1 MYNPAAR
8 RRTAIAIST
17 QRSQMHTSQ
26 LVVIPGPD
34 SRKGRKGDLRSRE
47 GLPCLEIGLFRLG
60 DLQPSPGIGE
70 DWSRQ
75 LLNVFIPK
83 KARRQAPPGPHPH
96 PESAPF
102 RADRTTGGDG
112 WHNVVASRPVIGQR
126 LASADPHTTSAL
138 SGSGSSNWNRS
149 LFGQTTTA
157 GHSEYREC
165 RIPQDA
171 AETAIMGEL
180 TAHDESLGDIRRRWI
195 SRLGTLYPPPP
206 APSAATIRES
216 LEEEEE
222 EGEEEEEVEE
232 VDEADEEDEKRD
244 CARARTPAKAER
256 ARGVWRWLLPISISI
271 SKQQERPRGPIVSL
285 VDRPA
290 THKYQDGSSTQA
302 KQRPSRIQ
310 VPPVP
315 PRIAVAAVKQRLSS
329 D

>member
-126 LASADPHTTSAL
+126 LASADPHTRLPFLEVEAPTGTGAFSAKRRQRDTVNTV
-138 SGSGSSNWNRS
+138 S
-149 LFGQTTTA
+149 A
-157 GHSEYREC
+157 EYR
-165 RIPQDA
+165 RMPQ
-171 AETAIMGEL
+171 
-180 TAHDESLGDIRRRWI
+180 R
-195 SRLGTLYPPPP
+195 
-206 APSAATIRES
+206 
-216 LEEEEE
+216 
-222 EGEEEEEVEE
+222 
-232 VDEADEEDEKRD
+232 
-244 CARARTPAKAER
+244 
-256 ARGVWRWLLPISISI
+256 
-271 SKQQERPRGPIVSL
+271 
-285 VDRPA
+285 
-290 THKYQDGSSTQA
+290 
-302 KQRPSRIQ
+302 QR
-310 VPPVP
+310 
-315 PRIAVAAVKQRLSS
+315 
-329 D
+329 